1 MRMRSMTFHGLL
13 AGTGTIELNRASK
26 NKMASGRES
35 TEDGLSMLKF
45 WILFVVGLV
54 VVLSLFRGFMG
65 GVENAKLR
73 DREAERGVGG
83 ARVKRKSRRGQ
94 GKKSKEEH
102 HQPSSSSE
110 HEHKD

>member
-1 MRMRSMTFHGLL
+1 
-13 AGTGTIELNRASK
+13 
-26 NKMASGRES
+26 MASGRES
-35 TEDGLSMLKF
+35 TEEGFSMLKF

-83 ARVKRKSRRGQ
+83 VKRKSRRGQ

-102 HQPSSSSE
+102 HQPISSAE